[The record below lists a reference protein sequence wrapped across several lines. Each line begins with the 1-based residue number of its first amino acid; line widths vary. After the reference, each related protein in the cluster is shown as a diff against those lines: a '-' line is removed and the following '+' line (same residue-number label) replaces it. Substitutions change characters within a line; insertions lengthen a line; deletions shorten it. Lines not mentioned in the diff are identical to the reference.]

1 MMNFSPSSTRTETC
15 PAHGT
20 YEAQVAQV
28 GDREI
33 ATPCEACAAKT
44 VADRAEAEKA
54 RFLADRA
61 REEVER
67 RERMFD
73 NSGVPYRYREK
84 GFAAFQ
90 ATTPQQDRA
99 LTYCRQ
105 FSAAVIAD
113 PRSGV
118 SAIFAGNVGTG
129 KTHLACA
136 IVRELCQA
144 GVTARFETVLSAI
157 RSIKDTYRRDS
168 EISETEAIDALVAPP
183 LLVFD
188 EVGVQFDTDHE
199 RTLFFEVLNNRYQES
214 RSTLLLSNLTLG
226 ELQTFLGDRVI
237 DRFRENGK
245 VLAFGWESQRGKAR
259 G

>member
-1 MMNFSPSSTRTETC
+1 MTNSSANSRAETC
-15 PAHGT
+15 PIHGA
-20 YEAQVAQV
+20 YEASVV
-28 GDREI
+28 RLGDREI
-33 ATPCEACAAKT
+33 VLPCEACAEKAE
-44 VADRAEAEKA
+44 ADREEAERE
-54 RFLADRA
+54 RFKADRA

-67 RERMFD
+67 RERMFT
-73 NSGVPYRYREK
+73 NSGVPFRYREK
-84 GFAAFQ
+84 GFGAYRAM
-90 ATTPQQDRA
+90 TPQQERTLA
-99 LTYCRQ
+99 YCRQ
-105 FSAAVIAD
+105 FAAAVVED
-113 PRSGV
+113 PRCGA

-136 IVRELCQA
+136 IVRAVCEA
-144 GVTARFETVLSAI
+144 GVAARFETVLSAV

-168 EISETEAIDALVAPP
+168 EISETEAIEDLVAPP

-199 RTLFFEVLNNRYQES
+199 RTLFFEVLNNRYQEC

-259 G
+259 A